1 MSTIIVIIT
10 FIQISKGDTVKIVT
24 KGTFEK
30 DILQSRNIVLLDIW
44 APWCGPCR
52 AMEPVIESVDEEVK
66 DWAEVAKL
74 DASVEMDL
82 VQNLNV
88 SGLPTFL
95 VFKDGKVVGSK
106 IGMTTKADLIDLLSK
121 SA

>member
-1 MSTIIVIIT
+1 MKS
-10 FIQISKGDTVKIVT
+10 ISKD
-24 KGTFEK
+24 TFEK
-30 DILQSRNIVLLDIW
+30 DILQSKKVILLDVW

-52 AMEPVIESVDEEVK
+52 GMEPIIEAVEQETK

-82 VQNLNV
+82 VQTLGV

-95 VFKDGKVVGSK
+95 IYKNGQIVGS
-106 IGMTTKADLIDLLSK
+106 IVGATSKANLIDLLSK
-121 SA
+121 AA